1 MNLGKWGNEENGNA
15 LSKFSMDI
23 SEGTGFAVLEG
34 NRKFQVTSSY
44 SILIWFKSNGLPD
57 DYAQLLSKRESTN
70 YSYLFQI
77 KPGGTSLEALYRA
90 EGLSSQYGSTGA
102 VYFELNKWNCFLST
116 YDGTYLR
123 SFLNGK
129 NAGILELLET
139 PLKDNADI
147 GIGGASDG
155 SNLFKGWVD
164 EIRYYSEPLN
174 QEDARIAFGEGFGDL
189 GASPKIDAPLV
200 NAEANS
206 TVFVSFV
213 KNNGQLS
220 TVSGFTNNDLEV
232 TGGQVSGFYEHNATH
247 YRFYVVADKKP
258 QRIKI
263 RIPAG
268 SAKDDG
274 NFSTS
279 SAFARIQHIE
289 PVTAAENL
297 VGWWTFDQESN
308 QTWETDETNDQRNGS
323 LNSELFDSPLASS
336 VFDRK

>member
-1 MNLGKWGNEENGNA
+1 MAYGLVREESLLARWSFDEGNGSIVNDSVIGGSPLFMNLGKWGNEENGNA

-34 NRKFQVTSSY
+34 NRKFQVNSSY
-44 SILIWFKSNGLPD
+44 SILLWFKTNGLPD
-57 DYAQLLSKRESTN
+57 DYSQILSKRESTN

-90 EGLSSQYGSTGA
+90 EGLSSQYGSTGS
-102 VYFELNKWNCFLST
+102 VYFQLNQWNCFLST

-147 GIGGASDG
+147 GIGGSSDG
-155 SNLFKGWVD
+155 SNLFKGWID
-164 EIRYYSEPLN
+164 EIRYYSEVLSS
-174 QEDARIAFGEGFGDL
+174 EDAVIAFGEGFGDL
-189 GASPKIDAPLV
+189 GASPKIDAPMV
-200 NAEANS
+200 NPEANS

-213 KNNGQLS
+213 KNSGELS
-220 TVSGFTNNDLEV
+220 TVSGFTTNDLEV
-232 TGGQVSGFYEHNATH
+232 TGGQVSGFSEYNATH
-247 YRFYVVADKKP
+247 YRFYVAADKKP

-268 SAKDDG
+268 TAKDDG

-279 SAFARIQHIE
+279 SWLCPDSTYRTSNRSKK
-289 PVTAAENL
+289 PCWL
-297 VGWWTFDQESN
+297 VDF
-308 QTWETDETNDQRNGS
+308 
-323 LNSELFDSPLASS
+323 
-336 VFDRK
+336 